1 MVRLWASTA
10 IRPSPP
16 KTRAIRSANSGDP
29 LLPPGLLPVLVV
41 GGVADGAEV
50 APSTAWVGG
59 ADGAEV
65 APSTAWVGVADGA
78 EVAPSTAWVGVADGA
93 EVAPSTAWVG
103 VADGAEV

>member
-50 APSTAWVGG
+50 APSTAWVG
-59 ADGAEV
+59 
-65 APSTAWVGVADGA
+65 VADGA
-78 EVAPSTAWVGVADGA
+78 EVAPSTAWVGLGVGDSG
-93 EVAPSTAWVG
+93 EVGLAVG
-103 VADGAEV
+103 LAVGLTVGLTVGLA